1 MEGKQMEK
9 QKPNVV
15 NTSTLS
21 LMAEMIL
28 DEAIRKYQIHNL
40 YKHIDEALEARDE
53 ARFKVLTSELK
64 EILDAKTIK

>member
-15 NTSTLS
+15 NPSTLS

-28 DEAIRKYQIHNL
+28 DEAIRKYRIHNL
-40 YKHIDEALEARDE
+40 YKHIDETLEAGDE

-64 EILDAKTIK
+64 EILDAETIK